1 MRTGRAPSGTRPVPR
16 TSVRLTGASASVGG
30 SSGRPAGTD
39 GVGELVWILPVARR
53 TGGAVA
59 PAREGRLAANH
70 LGGLLRFMQVGPPPF
85 SRAPM
90 VRQIPRCGKQRGER
104 R

>member
-1 MRTGRAPSGTRPVPR
+1 MRDPARS
-16 TSVRLTGASASVGG
+16 SHRLLPHRCFGLTKA

-39 GVGELVWILPVARR
+39 EVGELVWILPVARR

-85 SRAPM
+85 SRAAM
-90 VRQIPRCGKQRGER
+90 VRQIQRCGKHAGEER
-104 R
+104 VT